1 MLLDAIILAG
11 GDPEKDADLL
21 AYAGG
26 APCKALIKLGERTF
40 LERIVSAMLG
50 STRVDRIVVVGLLA
64 EHRPDLGSRVV
75 FLPDAGSILTNG
87 EAAVQYLRSTGRIS
101 ERILA
106 STSDIPLITS
116 QVIDD
121 LIDQCLPYDVDL
133 CYAIVDQELM
143 EDAFPGSGRTFI
155 PLDGRRYA
163 GGDINV
169 AKPSLLDADKNRLR
183 EIVGE
188 RKTFW
193 KQVRVIGLDTLLLFL
208 IRRLTI
214 SRIERRVR
222 KALRLTGKAVI
233 CKHAQVAMDVDK
245 PHHLD
250 VVREA
255 WARQGPSAQAE

>member
-1 MLLDAIILAG
+1 MLLDAIVLAG

-26 APCKALIKLGERTF
+26 APCKALIKLGEQTF
-40 LERIVSAMLG
+40 LERIVAAMLN
-50 STRVDRIVVVGLLA
+50 STHVDRIVVVGLSA
-64 EHRPDLGSRVV
+64 EHRPDLGPRVV

-87 EAAVQYLRSTGRIS
+87 EAAVRHLRSTGRIS
-101 ERILA
+101 ERILG

-116 QVIDD
+116 QVVDD
-121 LIDQCLPYDVDL
+121 LIEQCLPYDVDL
-133 CYAIVDQELM
+133 CYAIVDQEVM
-143 EDAFPGSGRTFI
+143 EGAFPGSGRTFI

-169 AKPSLLDADKNRLR
+169 SKPSLLDADKNRLR
-183 EIVGE
+183 EIIGG

-222 KALRLTGKAVI
+222 SALGLTGKAVI
-233 CKHAQVAMDVDK
+233 FEHAQVAMDVDK
-245 PHHLD
+245 PLHLD
-250 VVREA
+250 VVRAA
-255 WARQGPSAQAE
+255 WARQESSAQAE